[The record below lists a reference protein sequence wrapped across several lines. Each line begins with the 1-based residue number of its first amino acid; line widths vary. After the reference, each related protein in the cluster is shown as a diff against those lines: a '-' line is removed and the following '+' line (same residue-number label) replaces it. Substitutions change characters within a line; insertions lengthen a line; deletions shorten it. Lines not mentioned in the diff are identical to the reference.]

1 MDCVTRIG
9 LSIRHSDHIYKASA
23 VVKNTGHQKSR
34 RPKWKYPVDIAGVIS
49 HLLYMSAPYS
59 VEETAP
65 AIFKGNPRGSGYER
79 AEHEWYVEQPSA
91 VRALLRHET
100 FRGPVHDPAC
110 GGGNIPRTLREA
122 GYYTATGADIVDRGF
137 GEVRD
142 FLTDQRRYANIVTNP
157 PFKLAVDFAERAI
170 ASLDN
175 DAGKV
180 CIIQRLAWLE
190 GNARYQRLFEGG
202 LLHRVWVFRSRIS
215 MPPGG
220 VDVPAK
226 NGSVAYAWFVFLR
239 IRCHQT
245 ALEWL

>member
-1 MDCVTRIG
+1 MDA
-9 LSIRHSDHIYKASA
+9 L
-23 VVKNTGHQKSR
+23 
-34 RPKWKYPVDIAGVIS
+34 
-49 HLLYMSAPYS
+49 YS

-65 AIFKGNPRGSGYER
+65 TPFKGNPRGSGYER
-79 AEHEWYVEQPSA
+79 ADNEWYVEQPSA
-91 VRALLRHET
+91 VRALLSHET

-142 FLTDQRRYANIVTNP
+142 FMTDQRSYANIVTNP

-245 ALEWL
+245 ALGWL